1 MSVTEIVAILLVFF
15 RGLFYSLHF
24 GPNIL
29 KLATWG
35 IVLSIAAYLAAW
47 KFRSPVYNRR
57 RDIII
62 SIAMLALAPIVVVVT
77 ITIASLFGLT
87 GA

>member
-1 MSVTEIVAILLVFF
+1 M
-15 RGLFYSLHF
+15 
-24 GPNIL
+24 
-29 KLATWG
+29 LAMWS

-47 KFRSPVYNRR
+47 KFRSHAYNRR

-62 SIAMLALAPIVVVVT
+62 SILMLVLAPIVMVVT
-77 ITIASLFGLT
+77 IAIASLFGLT